1 MLKMM
6 TESIKPAEADL
17 VNSSNRKIFVQENS
31 KLPNKAVTFSMN
43 MTEQQENPLQ
53 ADLMAQRSRFR
64 NLKLEEGTRN
74 NPFEVSIVERSK
86 TKPWSLCMK
95 TPQAVSNSSTAYD
108 LLGNGLADLS
118 QASLLPNIGLA
129 GENCVLGN
137 GNKFCEYSVHE
148 AKLSAE
154 MKPKL
159 LEQLSGKG
167 EAMMEYSFRRQHH
180 GIFHFSPARPRFLHR
195 RKLLILDINGL
206 LADIVSPPPKDYKAD
221 INIARRAVFKR
232 PFCVDFLKFCFER
245 FDVGIW
251 SSRNKK
257 NVERVVNYLLGD
269 MKHKLLFCWD
279 LSHCTATR
287 FRTLENKHKALVF
300 KEVRRLWEK
309 HESSLPWEKG
319 EYDESNTLLLDDS
332 PYKALLN
339 PPNTAV
345 FPNSYKFQ
353 NESDVS
359 LGNGGDLRVYLEELA
374 AANDIRQYVAQHPF
388 GQTAISEESKSWR
401 FYLKV
406 VNTVTPPDHPYF
418 SAQARP

>member
-6 TESIKPAEADL
+6 TESIKPVETDM

-31 KLPNKAVTFSMN
+31 KLASKAVTFSMN
-43 MTEQQENPLQ
+43 LTEQQENPLQ
-53 ADLMAQRSRFR
+53 ADLMTQRLRFR

-74 NPFEVSIVERSK
+74 NPFEVSIMDRNK
-86 TKPWSLCMK
+86 TKQWSMCMK
-95 TPQAVSNSSTAYD
+95 TPQVVSNSSTAYE

-118 QASLLPNIGLA
+118 QASLLPNIGVA
-129 GENCVLGN
+129 GENCVVRN
-137 GNKFCEYSVHE
+137 GNKLFEYSVHE
-148 AKLSAE
+148 A
-154 MKPKL
+154 KPKL
-159 LEQLSGKG
+159 LEQLSGKD
-167 EAMMEYSFRRQHH
+167 EAMMEYSIGRQHH
-180 GIFHFSPARPRFLHR
+180 GIFHFSPARPLFLHR

-232 PFCVDFLKFCFER
+232 PFCIDFLKFCFER

-257 NVERVVNYLLGD
+257 NVERVVDYLLGD

-309 HESSLPWEKG
+309 HESSLPWQKG
-319 EYDESNTLLLDDS
+319 DYDESNTLLLDDS

-339 PPNTAV
+339 PPHTAV
-345 FPNSYKFQ
+345 FPNSYRFQ
-353 NESDVS
+353 HESDVS
-359 LGNGGDLRVYLEELA
+359 LGNGGNLRVYLEELA

-388 GQTAISEESKSWR
+388 GQTAITTKSKYWG
-401 FYLKV
+401 FYRRV
-406 VNTVTPPDHPYF
+406 MSTVTPRDHPYF